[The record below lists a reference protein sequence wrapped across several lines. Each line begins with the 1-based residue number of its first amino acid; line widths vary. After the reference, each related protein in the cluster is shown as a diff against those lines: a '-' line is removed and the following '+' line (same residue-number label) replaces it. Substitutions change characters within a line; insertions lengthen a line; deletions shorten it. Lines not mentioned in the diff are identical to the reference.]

1 MKTNTVNTANV
12 NYLKFNILNMVNSF
26 LNIEQMF
33 DNIENAM
40 NHFNYESELV
50 ETIVYSFIH
59 TECSNKLEEINEKFI
74 KSWGVTQK

>member
-33 DNIENAM
+33 DEIENAM

>member
-1 MKTNTVNTANV
+1 MKTNTVNTENV

-26 LNIEQMF
+26 VNIEQMF

-59 TECSNKLEEINEKFI
+59 TECSNKLEEINKRFI

>member
-1 MKTNTVNTANV
+1 MKTNTVNTENV

-26 LNIEQMF
+26 VNIEQMF

>member
-59 TECSNKLEEINEKFI
+59 TECSNKLEQINEKFI